1 MKINPLLNICFIIAI
16 ILASSCTSQKE
27 LLYLRNLDTIPA
39 EQFFPYQQPDY
50 RIQKRDILYIRFF
63 TLNDELNEILNTAS
77 SRYTANM
84 FQNETSLYINGY
96 TVNDSGKIL
105 LPLMGEIQV
114 TGLTVDEATKAIQN
128 KTNDF
133 LKDGTVVVKLISFK
147 VTVIG
152 EVNRPGSYTN
162 FNNQLTVLE
171 AIGMAGDISDF
182 GNRKKVLV
190 VRPTPEGT
198 KTYRMNLQDKSILTS
213 KAFFL
218 LPNDIVIVEP
228 IKSKPFQMNIPTLSL
243 FLNSVSTLIL
253 VITFILTIK

>member
-1 MKINPLLNICFIIAI
+1 MKINSLLNICFIAFI
-16 ILASSCTSQKE
+16 ILASSCTSQKK
-27 LLYLRNLDTIPA
+27 LLYLSNLDSIPA

-63 TLNDELNEILNTAS
+63 TLNDELNDILNTGSA
-77 SRYTANM
+77 RYTANM

-96 TVNDSGKIL
+96 TVNDSGKIM
-105 LPLMGEIQV
+105 LPLMGEIKI
-114 TGLTVDEATKAIQN
+114 TGLTIDEAARTIQER
-128 KTNDF
+128 TNEF

-152 EVNRPGSYTN
+152 EVNKPGTYTN

-171 AIGMAGDISDF
+171 AIGMAGDISDY
-182 GNRKKVLV
+182 GNRKRVLV

-198 KTYRMNLQDKSILTS
+198 KTYRMNLQDKNLLTS

-228 IKSKPFQMNIPTLSL
+228 IKSKPFQMNIPTMSL

>member
-1 MKINPLLNICFIIAI
+1 MKVNSLLNICLVAFI
-16 ILASSCTSQKE
+16 ILAASCTSQKK
-27 LLYLRNLDTIPA
+27 LLYLSNLDSIPA

-50 RIQKRDILYIRFF
+50 RLQERDILYIRFF
-63 TLNDELNEILNTAS
+63 TLNDELSDILNTTSA
-77 SRYTANM
+77 RYTANM

-96 TVNDSGKIL
+96 TVNDSGKIM
-105 LPLMGEIQV
+105 LPLMGDIKV
-114 TGLTVDEATKAIQN
+114 TGLTIDEATRTIQER
-128 KTNDF
+128 TNEF

-152 EVNRPGSYTN
+152 EVNRPGSYAN

-171 AIGMAGDISDF
+171 AIGMAGDISDY
-182 GNRKKVLV
+182 GNRKRVLV
-190 VRPTPEGT
+190 VRPTPEGS
-198 KTYRMNLQDKSILTS
+198 KTYRMNLQDKNILTS

-228 IKSKPFQMNIPTLSL
+228 IKSKPFKMNIPTMSL